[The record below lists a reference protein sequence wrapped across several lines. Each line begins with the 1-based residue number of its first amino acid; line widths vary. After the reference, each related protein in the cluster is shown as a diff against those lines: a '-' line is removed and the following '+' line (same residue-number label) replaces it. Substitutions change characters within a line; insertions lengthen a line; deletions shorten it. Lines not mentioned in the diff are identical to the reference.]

1 MRLILF
7 GPPGAG
13 KGTQAKKIT
22 DKYMTA
28 HISTGDM
35 LRAAVKNGTEL
46 GVLAKSYM
54 DKGELVPDGVV
65 IGIIKDRIAE
75 KDARNGFMLDGFPRT
90 VPQAEALDRMLEKHG
105 MPLQGVIEIT
115 VDYGEIVRRAVGRRS
130 CPQCAAMYHV
140 ESNPPKVAGI
150 CDKCGTA
157 LVQRPDDT
165 EEKVRTRLD
174 EYEAKTAPLRPF
186 YEKSGRLKR
195 VLAQNKKDQPGKQP
209 PPPIEDDDDLD
220 EDQIN
225 ADVDEDDD
233 DDEGDEAGQAAK
245 A

>member
-90 VPQAEALDRMLEKHG
+90 VPQAEALSEMLNSEG
-105 MPLQGVIEIT
+105 ETIDAVVSIE
-115 VDYGEIVRRAVGRRS
+115 VADEEIVKRILER
-130 CPQCAAMYHV
+130 QKI
-140 ESNPPKVAGI
+140 E
-150 CDKCGTA
+150 GT
-157 LVQRPDDT
+157 QDDT
-165 EEKVRTRLD
+165 EDVVRNRLRVYRSQT
-174 EYEAKTAPLRPF
+174 EPL
-186 YEKSGRLKR
+186 KSYYSNEGVLFEVDGMGTVDDVFGRIDK
-195 VLAQNKKDQPGKQP
+195 VLAELNS
-209 PPPIEDDDDLD
+209 
-220 EDQIN
+220 
-225 ADVDEDDD
+225 
-233 DDEGDEAGQAAK
+233 
-245 A
+245 

>member
-90 VPQAEALDRMLEKHG
+90 VPQAEALSEMLNSEG
-105 MPLQGVIEIT
+105 ETIDAVVSIE
-115 VDYGEIVRRAVGRRS
+115 VADEEIVKRILERQKIEGR
-130 CPQCAAMYHV
+130 Q
-140 ESNPPKVAGI
+140 
-150 CDKCGTA
+150 
-157 LVQRPDDT
+157 DDT
-165 EEKVRTRLD
+165 EDVVRNRLRVYRNQT
-174 EYEAKTAPLRPF
+174 EPI
-186 YEKSGRLKR
+186 KSYYSNEGVLFEVDGMGTVDDVFGRIDK
-195 VLAQNKKDQPGKQP
+195 VLAELNS
-209 PPPIEDDDDLD
+209 
-220 EDQIN
+220 
-225 ADVDEDDD
+225 
-233 DDEGDEAGQAAK
+233 
-245 A
+245 

>member
-75 KDARNGFMLDGFPRT
+75 NDARNGFMLDGFPRT
-90 VPQAEALDRMLEKHG
+90 VPQAEALSEMLNSEG
-105 MPLQGVIEIT
+105 ETIDAVVSIE
-115 VDYGEIVRRAVGRRS
+115 VADEEIVKRILERQKIEGR
-130 CPQCAAMYHV
+130 Q
-140 ESNPPKVAGI
+140 
-150 CDKCGTA
+150 
-157 LVQRPDDT
+157 DDT
-165 EEKVRTRLD
+165 EDVVRNRLRVYRSQT
-174 EYEAKTAPLRPF
+174 EPL
-186 YEKSGRLKR
+186 KSYYSNEGVLFEVDGIGAVDDVFGRIDK
-195 VLAQNKKDQPGKQP
+195 VLAELNS
-209 PPPIEDDDDLD
+209 
-220 EDQIN
+220 
-225 ADVDEDDD
+225 
-233 DDEGDEAGQAAK
+233 
-245 A
+245 